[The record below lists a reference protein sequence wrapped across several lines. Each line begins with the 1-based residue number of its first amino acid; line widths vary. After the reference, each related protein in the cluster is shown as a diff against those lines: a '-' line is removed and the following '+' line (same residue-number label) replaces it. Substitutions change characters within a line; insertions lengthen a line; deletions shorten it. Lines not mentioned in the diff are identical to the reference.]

1 MLDGPM
7 WGLTPEQDSKAVYR
21 VLLTLLRLPGAFLLD
36 IWWDSHTTEIIPRS
50 IQLEDL
56 ANSGWHLLPL
66 IVVRQSM
73 YFSSNSVIQLALQAS
88 CFLLLPLRELVNFYL
103 HIISGACLSL
113 SVFSAYHFAEEE
125 IGQPGARKFGSGY
138 VKHHVRRQI
147 YFVTIPYPI
156 ILHLDDKWS

>member
-1 MLDGPM
+1 MIVSVFCDLRYPYFTEVRRTGPLDMLDGPM

-66 IVVRQSM
+66 IMVRQSI
-73 YFSSNSVIQLALQAS
+73 F
-88 CFLLLPLRELVNFYL
+88 
-103 HIISGACLSL
+103 
-113 SVFSAYHFAEEE
+113 
-125 IGQPGARKFGSGY
+125 
-138 VKHHVRRQI
+138 RQI
-147 YFVTIPYPI
+147 KLF
-156 ILHLDDKWS
+156 S

>member
-1 MLDGPM
+1 MLYGPM

-66 IVVRQSM
+66 IMVRQSM

-113 SVFSAYHFAEEE
+113 SVFLALDQHF
-125 IGQPGARKFGSGY
+125 GQPGTWKYVTGY
-138 VKHHVRRQI
+138 DVNYHVRH
-147 YFVTIPYPI
+147 YKF
-156 ILHLDDKWS
+156 IL